1 MRINQSTFT
10 IIHTLAC
17 IFLYFTWLYFL
28 DIRNH
33 QIKVLQE
40 RAVLEGAATWKI
52 NPDTQNKKFV
62 WITDLFE

>member
-1 MRINQSTFT
+1 MK
-10 IIHTLAC
+10 IIHIIIDALFILAALSLLQVKDRR
-17 IFLYFTWLYFL
+17 IE
-28 DIRNH
+28 
-33 QIKVLQE
+33 VLQE